1 MSTQKESMLSGLPI
15 WSKLSFREKK
25 QVKRIGMYLLLAIP
39 LIQILFPLYWMI
51 ATSLQP
57 VQTVTSTPVQY
68 IPTQLTLDAYLNV
81 FFQTSIPKYYLNS
94 ILVSAGVVI
103 LTTVAATFGGYGL
116 TRLEISY
123 KETFAKS
130 ILFGYMF
137 PPILLSIPMYIFWRE
152 FGILNT
158 YIGLILA
165 ETAVALPFALWL
177 MWQFF
182 QTVPMELEESAKMAG
197 ATRFRAFYEVALP
210 VAKPGM
216 IAISVFAY
224 QVSWN
229 AFTIPK
235 VLMQEE
241 ARWPL
246 TVGLYTLTQS
256 HFVFWNQMMA
266 ASTLIILP
274 SFVFVYYLQ
283 RHILQGFKISA

>member
-1 MSTQKESMLSGLPI
+1 
-15 WSKLSFREKK
+15 
-25 QVKRIGMYLLLAIP
+25 MYLLLAIP

-68 IPTQLTLDAYLNV
+68 VPTQFTLDAYLNV
-81 FFQTSIPKYYLNS
+81 FFQTSIPKYYFNS
-94 ILVSAGVVI
+94 IFISAGVVT

-116 TRLEISY
+116 TRLNISY

-158 YIGLILA
+158 YLGLILA

-197 ATRFRAFYEVALP
+197 ASRFRAFYEVALP

-256 HFVFWNQMMA
+256 HFIFWNQMMA